1 MTMTDKTNLNLME
14 AFKEYAKQELEF
26 IKKADPEKVYH
37 RVMPNFK
44 EKDKATADFLYK
56 KIIVGGSIDKDTI
69 YLTKLKVTKEGKEE
83 DIPVV
88 IDKITKM
95 LLDGKM
101 NVVNNIEAC

>member
-1 MTMTDKTNLNLME
+1 MTDKTKLNLME
-14 AFKEYAKQELEF
+14 AFKEYARQELEF

-37 RVMPNFK
+37 RIMPNFK

-56 KIIVGGSIDKDTI
+56 KIIVGGLIDKDTI

-88 IDKITKM
+88 IEKITKM
-95 LLDGKM
+95 LTDGKM

>member
-1 MTMTDKTNLNLME
+1 MTDKVKVNLME

-37 RVMPNFK
+37 RIMPNFK

-56 KIIVGGSIDKDTI
+56 KIIVGGSIDKNTI